1 MDKKNTG
8 FTRSDLTAEQQAAL
22 LKTREKPLGKV
33 GEPIEGGEM
42 VPIAWETASA
52 LSRFLLRTLNR
63 MWRVSRLMPMPTS
76 IRPPM
81 RPPDP
86 SGHFILT
93 TCLRHNVS
101 LESPLSY

>member
-42 VPIAWETASA
+42 VPIAWETGISPEPIPC
-52 LSRFLLRTLNR
+52 F
-63 MWRVSRLMPMPTS
+63 
-76 IRPPM
+76 
-81 RPPDP
+81 
-86 SGHFILT
+86 GH
-93 TCLRHNVS
+93 
-101 LESPLSY
+101 